1 MSCGSLERSPAIRHF
16 FTYFL
21 LKRFSLPDNVGKEG
35 EVVHHICPRPSTPS
49 PLQIISPGAGWDPLW
64 SQADPTAHS
73 YGAPCRNSPPL
84 HAAWQSSAAPH
95 LAHTQPS
102 TVIHT
107 VNCESTLWIAS
118 RQLNPV
124 PISPTGPTQ
133 PPSSLVFPVVM
144 PVVTADILDPRQKV
158 IQELQE
164 KAQGT
169 GSWGA
174 AAASPP
180 HPPH

>member
-49 PLQIISPGAGWDPLW
+49 PLQIISPGTGWDPLW

-84 HAAWQSSAAPH
+84 HTAWQSGAAPH

-102 TVIHT
+102 TVIHWGEPT
-107 VNCESTLWIAS
+107 WLPRPKQNPSPGLPVGNSTPFPS
-118 RQLNPV
+118 HPQV
-124 PISPTGPTQ
+124 
-133 PPSSLVFPVVM
+133 PPS
-144 PVVTADILDPRQKV
+144 
-158 IQELQE
+158 
-164 KAQGT
+164 
-169 GSWGA
+169 
-174 AAASPP
+174 
-180 HPPH
+180 HPPHLSFQW